1 VSDTGEFVGPR
12 KPAGGTAPGTSLLG
26 SQELTSSLFADASN
40 FEVRFVESY
49 DQVATIVGA
58 LKTLGLRVVLTSGS
72 FDIIHEG
79 HSMYLEAARRFG
91 DFLIVGLDSDDK
103 IQARKGPDRPA
114 VPQMERLRMVTHQ
127 RGVGLVTLKDIDH
140 HRWELIKT
148 VGPDV
153 LVATEETYSAA
164 EIAELEATYC
174 GRVEVLGRM
183 ATVSTS
189 ARLRRIQLGIPEPG
203 AAGAGEADAVGD
215 AGAPGGSAA
224 GGSVTGGSVT
234 GGSAAGGSAV
244 AGSVAGGDLA
254 PAGRPG
260 N

>member
-1 VSDTGEFVGPR
+1 MSRVRQLIRRSANGGG
-12 KPAGGTAPGTSLLG
+12 KPAAGRYAAPGKPLLG
-26 SQELTSSLFADASN
+26 TQELSSSLFGDAAN
-40 FEVRFVESY
+40 FELRFIESY
-49 DQVATIVGA
+49 EQIETIVSA

-103 IQARKGPDRPA
+103 IRGRKGPDRPA

-127 RGVGLVTLKDIDH
+127 RGVGLVTLKPAQRP
-140 HRWELIKT
+140 RWELIKA

-153 LVATEETYSAA
+153 LVATEDTYTPA
-164 EIAELEATYC
+164 EIAELESRYC
-174 GRVEVLGRM
+174 GRVEVLERM

-189 ARLRRIQLGIPEPG
+189 ARLRRIQLGIPEPD
-203 AAGAGEADAVGD
+203 APPEPAPEAKSEAKSEAKPASPTGD
-215 AGAPGGSAA
+215 E
-224 GGSVTGGSVT
+224 
-234 GGSAAGGSAV
+234 
-244 AGSVAGGDLA
+244 LA
-254 PAGRPG
+254 PAGQPG